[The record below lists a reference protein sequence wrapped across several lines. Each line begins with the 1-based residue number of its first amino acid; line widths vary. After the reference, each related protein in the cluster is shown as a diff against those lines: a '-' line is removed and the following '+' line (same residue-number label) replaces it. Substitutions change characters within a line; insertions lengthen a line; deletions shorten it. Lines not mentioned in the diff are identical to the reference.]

1 MSSSPQRKLSSY
13 FDMPWI
19 CFLGKAKNKQL
30 ATCDPSEDPG
40 RIVAEVE
47 SEESQ
52 VSSGVLWALAST
64 HMASLI
70 EKSAPSPVPRNKPYW
85 KWEIG
90 QEDKLFVD
98 FTQLQMYQW
107 TSLVIKTCTRLLSGY
122 FFRLLNLLST
132 PLHIFCF
139 FPFVSFCYTFLWRT
153 KQDFSHYIYILQ
165 GILSST
171 FVVLTTCL
179 QLLVSMNCRV
189 HPPSSK
195 KNKKQKNCFYLF

>member
-1 MSSSPQRKLSSY
+1 
-13 FDMPWI
+13 
-19 CFLGKAKNKQL
+19 
-30 ATCDPSEDPG
+30 
-40 RIVAEVE
+40 
-47 SEESQ
+47 
-52 VSSGVLWALAST
+52 
-64 HMASLI
+64 MASLI
-70 EKSAPSPVPRNKPYW
+70 ENSAPSPIPRNKPYW

-122 FFRLLNLLST
+122 FFRLLNLHST

-139 FPFVSFCYTFLWRT
+139 FPFVSFCYTFIWRT

-179 QLLVSMNCRV
+179 HLLVSNYLSPWTV
-189 HPPSSK
+189 EFIPPPP
-195 KNKKQKNCFYLF
+195 KKQKQKKLFLPFLTTPCNMWDLSSLTRDQTPCPLHWQLKVLTTGPPGKSPKFSTNRNCSFSQRNFNASSQ